1 MIPGS
6 GDGPMTTRRRSRGVL
21 GSWVVG
27 AVFNF
32 EDDSYPME
40 PTVIR
45 KRCVRTI
52 ELHAKAIGITT
63 DGLRGSFRNHE
74 YEQIQGRPGDVATA
88 VRGRGRAAIEVV
100 SDKRARGFTQK
111 RRNAAVCASQHGKPC
126 LRAPTCTIYMYGL
139 ILNKEQRHPFV
150 LSQISQIFLRITT
163 PTKRQNP
170 SRYLRGSRPLKGTA
184 LRAGPRWLHPS

>member
-1 MIPGS
+1 
-6 GDGPMTTRRRSRGVL
+6 MTFVNEL
-21 GSWVVG
+21 WF

-32 EDDSYPME
+32 EDNSYPME

-52 ELHAKAIGITT
+52 ELYAKAIGITT

-100 SDKRARGFTQK
+100 SDKRA
-111 RRNAAVCASQHGKPC
+111 AVPSRTY
-126 LRAPTCTIYMYGL
+126 LYDTYMYVRPNFKQGTTPSFCPHSD
-139 ILNKEQRHPFV
+139 QSDH
-150 LSQISQIFLRITT
+150 FLRITP
-163 PTKRQNP
+163 PTKRQKSFALSARVP
-170 SRYLRGSRPLKGTA
+170 SFERD
-184 LRAGPRWLHPS
+184 PS

>member
-1 MIPGS
+1 MIALRLSLLVPGSRWLASMIARS

-63 DGLRGSFRNHE
+63 DGLRDSFRNHE

-111 RRNAAVCASQHGKPC
+111 RRNAAVCASQHGRPC
-126 LRAPTCTIYMYGL
+126 LRAPTCTIYMYVWP
-139 ILNKEQRHPFV
+139 NFKQ
-150 LSQISQIFLRITT
+150 
-163 PTKRQNP
+163 
-170 SRYLRGSRPLKGTA
+170 GTA
-184 LRAGPRWLHPS
+184 PSFRPQSVRFPAYYTTN